1 MLLLRLA
8 RLDCSRRKRRGAMD
22 VVGLV
27 SRPDG
32 VSVLSLLLLRR
43 MAMKRQMAQ
52 RVMQRPMIS
61 VVQRYPLT
69 TLLLLARDGRMWKP
83 KLRKR

>member
-1 MLLLRLA
+1 
-8 RLDCSRRKRRGAMD
+8 MD

-43 MAMKRQMAQ
+43 MA
-52 RVMQRPMIS
+52 IS